1 MFAAKTVWTAIIWA
15 VGLGPLG
22 KMVYGNASY
31 PVRQKAAPSR
41 TRL

>member
-22 KMVYGNASY
+22 KMVYGHAAY
-31 PVRQKAAPSR
+31 PVSQRVRPDR